1 MNDQTKDDQTNVTA
15 RGYET
20 ERALLDSVGRQV
32 AAVLEFQPEELETI
46 TPVRHLPTWTSNLR
60 VAGLA
65 VDSVALSSLAMTL
78 LAQDREPA
86 GKQSTTGH
94 RVEVDPARVQS
105 SFGSDR
111 VLKVNGAA
119 PSVWAPLSGFWQ
131 AADGWVR
138 THGNYPHHAKRLL
151 TLLGLP
157 ADAEK
162 SAVAA
167 AIRGWKRLELE
178 DQAASA
184 GALAIAVRD
193 TEEWRAHPQHPVLEA
208 TPMLGFASHGGA
220 APRQWRPDE
229 GLPLSGVRVI
239 DLTRVIAGPVATR
252 DLALA
257 GAEVLRI
264 DSPELP
270 EPEWQHFD
278 TGQGKRSTLLNLG
291 DHGDSQ
297 RFERL
302 LEDADVVV
310 HGYRPSALA
319 AYGLDAATLIEK
331 HPGLVVAQ
339 LSAWGTEGPW
349 GQRRG
354 FDSLVQAAS
363 GIAVV
368 ESKDGG
374 ATPGALPVQ
383 ALDHSAGHFLAAAI
397 ATALRRQRAQGGSF
411 AIDISLARIALV
423 LLAAGPADQGPVDQ
437 DPGRPDSLQSAATPH
452 RLHPS
457 QSASGSAGVS
467 LPSTVVPVATNSAE
481 PLSVECAPPVLDFP
495 GAPTDYPMPLHPWGS
510 DPAEWSG

>member
-1 MNDQTKDDQTNVTA
+1 MNDQTNETA
-15 RGYET
+15 RELGT
-20 ERALLDSVGRQV
+20 EFGRRPKREPVHALGRQV
-32 AAVLEFQPEELETI
+32 AAVLELRPGELETI
-46 TPVRHLPTWTSNLR
+46 ASARKLPTWTSNLR
-60 VAGLA
+60 VAELA

-78 LAQDREPA
+78 LARDRGIA
-86 GKQSTTGH
+86 GEHPVK
-94 RVEVDPARVQS
+94 VDPARVQS

-119 PSVWAPLSGFWQ
+119 PSVWAPLSGFWR

-138 THGNYPHHAKRLL
+138 THGNYPHHAERLL

-162 SAVAA
+162 PAVAA
-167 AIRGWKRLELE
+167 AIREWPRLELE

-193 TEEWRAHPQHPVLEA
+193 TDEWRSHPQHTFLETAPV
-208 TPMLGFASHGGA
+208 MGFASHGRA
-220 APRQWRPDE
+220 DPRQWRTDG
-229 GLPLSGVRVI
+229 GLPLSGVRVL

-270 EPEWQHFD
+270 EPEWQHYD
-278 TGQGKRSTLLNLG
+278 TGQGKRTTLLNLG
-291 DHGDSQ
+291 DRRDSQ

-319 AYGLDAATLIEK
+319 AYGLDAAALIEK

-339 LSAWGTEGPW
+339 LSAWGTDGPW

-374 ATPGALPVQ
+374 TTPGALPVQ

-397 ATALRRQRAQGGSF
+397 ATALHRQRTQGGTF
-411 AIDISLARIALV
+411 AIDISLARIALARIALA
-423 LLAAGPADQGPVDQ
+423 LLAAGPAAQ
-437 DPGRPDSLQSAATPH
+437 DPERSDLMQSPAKQH
-452 RLHPS
+452 RSNPS
-457 QSASGSAGVS
+457 QPVSGNSGVT
-467 LPSTVVPVATNSAE
+467 LPSTVVPVATNSGE

-495 GAPTDYPMPLHPWGS
+495 GAPTGYPTPLHPWGS
-510 DPAEWSG
+510 GPAEWSG